1 MTKNKNLY
9 HLVLTAILSALIVVM
24 TVVPYTGY
32 ISYGGVIEI
41 TTLHIVTIVGAVFLG
56 WKGGAVLGGVWGLT
70 CIFRAMTNPLWAAFM
85 NPLVS
90 LVPRV
95 LVGVVAAL
103 VFAGLCKIRVNRYL
117 SSIIAAIAATLTNT
131 LLVLSALALFGDSI
145 NGFFELMKTVYLTV
159 IGINGLIELAA
170 AAILTPV
177 LTFALSKVHRD

>member
-32 ISYGGVIEI
+32 IPYGVVTEI

-70 CIFRAMTNPLWAAFM
+70 CIFRAMTNPQWAAFM

-103 VFAGLCKIRVNRYL
+103 VFDGLCKIRVNRFL
-117 SSIIAAIAATLTNT
+117 SSIIAAIAATNT
-131 LLVLSALALFGDSI
+131 LLVVSALALFGDRI
-145 NGFFELMKTVYLTV
+145 NGFFELMKNVYLTV
-159 IGINGLIELAA
+159 ITINGLIELAA

>member
-1 MTKNKNLY
+1 
-9 HLVLTAILSALIVVM
+9 
-24 TVVPYTGY
+24 
-32 ISYGGVIEI
+32 
-41 TTLHIVTIVGAVFLG
+41 
-56 WKGGAVLGGVWGLT
+56 
-70 CIFRAMTNPLWAAFM
+70 M

-103 VFAGLCKIRVNRYL
+103 VFDGLCKIRVNRFL

-131 LLVLSALALFGDSI
+131 LLVVSALALFGDRI
-145 NGFFELMKTVYLTV
+145 NGFFELMKNVYLTV
-159 IGINGLIELAA
+159 ITINGLIELAA